1 MSQIE
6 KYTEFVG
13 REFIEE
19 LKILANNLV
28 SKVGKKVR
36 ILHVNTTK
44 EGGGVAEILNSLVP
58 LMNDLDLE
66 TDWKIF
72 KGTNGFFKFTKKIH
86 NLLHLPTG
94 EKITSQEIALY
105 LRTTYDNFSINTEDY
120 DFVFIHDPQ
129 PMGLILKKQ
138 KNQKWI
144 WRCHIDTSTPDPK
157 AWDFL
162 KNFIDAYDVAIFHL
176 PEFIQE
182 DIEIKSYII
191 PPSIDPL
198 HPKNIELD
206 TNFIEQTLS
215 KFNVDPEKPI
225 LLQVSRFDRLKDPIG
240 VYKAYRIVKRKYDCQ
255 LVLLGSYASD
265 DPEGEEVYKE
275 VINIAS
281 SDKDVFILNLPPTSH
296 LEVNAFQRA
305 ATVVFQKSIR
315 EGFGLVVSEAMFKGK
330 PVIGGNVGGIRRQIV
345 DGVTGF
351 LVNTIEGAAY
361 RAIQLI
367 TNKEMRERMGDLVRE
382 YVKNRFLITRHL
394 KDYLV
399 LLNRFYD

>member
-367 TNKEMRERMGDLVRE
+367 ANKEMRERMGDLARE

-399 LLNRFYD
+399 LLNKFYD

>member
-367 TNKEMRERMGDLVRE
+367 ANKEMRERMGDLARE

>member
-6 KYTEFVG
+6 KYTEFVDKG
-13 REFIEE
+13 FIEE

-28 SKVGKKVR
+28 RKVGKKVK

-44 EGGGVAEILNSLVP
+44 EGGGVAEILNRLVP
-58 LMNDLDLE
+58 LMNDLGLE
-66 TDWKIF
+66 TDWEIF
-72 KGTNGFFKFTKKIH
+72 KGSNDFFKFTKKIH

-94 EKITSQEIALY
+94 EKIKSQEIALY
-105 LRTTYDNFSINTEDY
+105 LRATYDNFSINTEDY

-206 TNFIEQTLS
+206 TDFIEQTLS
-215 KFNVDPEKPI
+215 KFKVDPEKPI

-240 VYKAYRIVKRKYDCQ
+240 VYKAYRMVRRKYDCQ

-275 VINIAS
+275 VMNIAS
-281 SDKDVFILNLPPTSH
+281 SDKNVFLLNLPPTSH

-345 DGVTGF
+345 DGATGF

-367 TNKEMRERMGDLVRE
+367 TNREMREKMGDLAKE

-399 LLNRFYD
+399 LLNIFYD